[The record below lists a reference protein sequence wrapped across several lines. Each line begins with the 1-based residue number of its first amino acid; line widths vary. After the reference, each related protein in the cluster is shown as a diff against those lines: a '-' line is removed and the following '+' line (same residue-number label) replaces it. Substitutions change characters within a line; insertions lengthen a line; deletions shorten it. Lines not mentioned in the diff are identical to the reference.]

1 METPQDKY
9 LRLHST
15 PQGDAL
21 SWIERQTN
29 IRTNFPQMLSG
40 SVQGRLLTMIVE
52 MMGAKRILEIG
63 CFTGYSSVA
72 MAQGLSQGGHIDT
85 LEINDELEDLIR
97 AGFEKAGVS
106 DLVTLH
112 IGDAKETLATLSAE
126 ISSGV
131 RPLYDLV
138 YMDANKREY
147 CDYYSSVIDMLRP
160 GGVILADDVLWDG
173 KLYEETLPVDRQ
185 TRGIALFNDTVA
197 SDSRVE
203 VVILP
208 LRDGLSIIRKKD

>member
-72 MAQGLSQGGHIDT
+72 MAEGLSVGGHIDT

>member
-1 METPQDKY
+1 MESPQDKY
-9 LRLHST
+9 LRLHTT

-29 IRTNFPQMLSG
+29 IKTNFPQMLSG
-40 SVQGRLLTMIVE
+40 AVQGRLLTMIVQ
-52 MMGAKRILEIG
+52 MMKAQRVLEIG

-72 MAQGLSQGGHIDT
+72 MASGLPEGGHIDT

-97 AGFEKAGVS
+97 EGFSRAGV
-106 DLVTLH
+106 DNLITLH
-112 IGDAKETLATLSAE
+112 IGDAKKTLLQLKEE
-126 ISSGV
+126 IQSGT

-147 CDYYSSVIDMLRP
+147 CEYYSLVLDMLRP
-160 GGVILADDVLWDG
+160 GGIILADDVLWDG
-173 KLYEETLPVDRQ
+173 KLYEEKLPVDRQ
-185 TRGIALFNDTVA
+185 TRGIALFNDMVA
-197 SDSRVE
+197 SDPRVE

-208 LRDGLSIIRKKD
+208 IRDGLSIIRKKP

>member
-1 METPQDKY
+1 MESPQDKY
-9 LRLHST
+9 LRLHTT

-29 IRTNFPQMLSG
+29 IKTNFPQMLSG
-40 SVQGRLLTMIVE
+40 AVQGRLLTIIVQ
-52 MMGAKRILEIG
+52 MMKAQRVLEIG

-72 MAQGLSQGGHIDT
+72 MASGLPEGGHIDT

-97 AGFEKAGVS
+97 EGFSRAGV
-106 DLVTLH
+106 DKLITLH
-112 IGDAKETLATLSAE
+112 IGDAKKTLLQLKEE
-126 ISSGV
+126 IQSGT

-147 CDYYSSVIDMLRP
+147 CEYYSLVIDMLRP
-160 GGVILADDVLWDG
+160 GGIILADDVLWDG
-173 KLYEETLPVDRQ
+173 KLYEEKLPVDRQ
-185 TRGIALFNDTVA
+185 TRGIALFNDMVA
-197 SDSRVE
+197 SDPRME

-208 LRDGLSIIRKKD
+208 IRDGLSIIRKKP

>member
-1 METPQDKY
+1 MESPLDKY

-40 SVQGRLLTMIVE
+40 AVQGRFLTMIVR
-52 MMGAKRILEIG
+52 MMDAKRILEIG

-72 MAQGLSQGGHIDT
+72 MASGLSSDGHIDT

-97 AGFEKAGVS
+97 EGFSKAGV
-106 DLVTLH
+106 DNLITLH
-112 IGDAKETLATLSAE
+112 IGDAKQTLRELS
-126 ISSGV
+126 SSILSGDI
-131 RPLYDLV
+131 PMYDLV

-147 CDYYSSVIDMLRP
+147 CDYYSEVIDMVRP
-160 GGVILADDVLWDG
+160 GGIILADDVLWDG
-173 KLYEETLPVDRQ
+173 KLLSDNLPVDRQ
-185 TRGIALFNDTVA
+185 TRGIAQFNDMVA
-197 SDSRVE
+197 SYPRVE

-208 LRDGLSIIRKKD
+208 IRDGLSIIRKK

>member
-15 PQGDAL
+15 PQGEAL

-40 SVQGRLLTMIVE
+40 SVQGRLLTMIVK
-52 MMGAKRILEIG
+52 MMRAKRILEIG

-72 MAQGLSQGGHIDT
+72 MAQGLPEGGHIDT

-97 AGFEKAGVS
+97 EGFERAGVS
-106 DLVTLH
+106 DLVSLH
-112 IGDAKETLATLSAE
+112 IGDARQTLCALSEE
-126 ISSGV
+126 ISSGA
-131 RPLYDLV
+131 RPQYDLV

-147 CDYYSSVIDMLRP
+147 CDYYSSVIDILRP

-173 KLYEETLPVDRQ
+173 KLYEESLPVDRQ

-197 SDSRVE
+197 SDPRVE

>member
-1 METPQDKY
+1 MESPQDKY
-9 LRLHST
+9 LRLHTT

-29 IRTNFPQMLSG
+29 IKTNFPQMLSG
-40 SVQGRLLTMIVE
+40 AVQGRLLTIIVQ
-52 MMGAKRILEIG
+52 MMKAQRVLEIG

-72 MAQGLSQGGHIDT
+72 MASGLPEGGHIDT

-97 AGFEKAGVS
+97 EGFSRAGV
-106 DLVTLH
+106 DKLITLH
-112 IGDAKETLATLSAE
+112 IGDAKKTLLQLKEE
-126 ISSGV
+126 IQSGT

-147 CDYYSSVIDMLRP
+147 CEYYSLVIDMLRP
-160 GGVILADDVLWDG
+160 GGIILADDVLWDG
-173 KLYEETLPVDRQ
+173 KLYEEKLPVDRQ
-185 TRGIALFNDTVA
+185 TRGIALFNDMVA
-197 SDSRVE
+197 SDPRVE

-208 LRDGLSIIRKKD
+208 IRDGLSIIRKKP

>member
-63 CFTGYSSVA
+63 
-72 MAQGLSQGGHIDT
+72 
-85 LEINDELEDLIR
+85 
-97 AGFEKAGVS
+97 
-106 DLVTLH
+106 
-112 IGDAKETLATLSAE
+112 
-126 ISSGV
+126 
-131 RPLYDLV
+131 
-138 YMDANKREY
+138 
-147 CDYYSSVIDMLRP
+147 
-160 GGVILADDVLWDG
+160 
-173 KLYEETLPVDRQ
+173 
-185 TRGIALFNDTVA
+185 
-197 SDSRVE
+197 
-203 VVILP
+203 
-208 LRDGLSIIRKKD
+208 